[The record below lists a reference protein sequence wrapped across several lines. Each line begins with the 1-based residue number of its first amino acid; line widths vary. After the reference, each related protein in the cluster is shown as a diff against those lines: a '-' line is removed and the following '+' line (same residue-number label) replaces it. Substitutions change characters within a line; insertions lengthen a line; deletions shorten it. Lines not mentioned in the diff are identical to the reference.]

1 MNEILKI
8 KNLSKNFGKKQVLN
22 GINLQLKNSEIL
34 TILGESGCGKST
46 LLRII
51 AGLESKDG
59 GEISLLQNYGVAM
72 MFQNYALFPH
82 LNVRENIEFA
92 LHKMGKNERKARVD
106 ELLEKFK
113 IAEISKN
120 SCDKISGGQA
130 QRVAFARAVAN
141 KERLLLLDEPFAN
154 LDHNLR
160 SALRSEL
167 KQMIK
172 ESEISAI
179 MVTHDKED
187 AFVLSDSIALIKSG
201 EILAIDTPKN
211 LYLNP
216 SSLEVGRFLGDMNFI
231 DHGSLDGLDDRFMAW
246 LKNKNF
252 MFRPE
257 QILSGGKYKAQV
269 LSSTFF
275 GSFYELDLKF
285 HKLSF
290 KAKISSNIKIDDI
303 FEFDLA

>member
-1 MNEILKI
+1 MLKI
-8 KNLSKNFGKKQVLN
+8 ENLSKNFGKQRVLDGVDFALKQ
-22 GINLQLKNSEIL
+22 GEIL

-51 AGLESKDG
+51 ASLESKDS
-59 GEISLLQNYGVAM
+59 GELSIRQDHGVAM

-92 LHKMGKNERKARVD
+92 LHKMAKNEQKLCVD

-113 IAEISKN
+113 ITEISEKM
-120 SCDKISGGQA
+120 CDKISGGQA

-160 SALRSEL
+160 VSLRAEL
-167 KQMIK
+167 KQMIR

-187 AFVLSDSIALIKSG
+187 AFVLSDRIALIKG
-201 EILAIDTPKN
+201 GKILCVDTPKN
-211 LYLNP
+211 LYLKP
-216 SSLEVGRFLGDMNFI
+216 SSLEVGRFLGELNFVG
-231 DHGSLDGLDDRFMAW
+231 DADLSGLDDEFLAW
-246 LKNKNF
+246 LRSKNF

-257 QILSGGKYKAQV
+257 QILASGRYKAQV
-269 LSSTFF
+269 LNSTFF

-285 HKLSF
+285 RKLSF
-290 KAKISSNIKIDDI
+290 KAKVSSNIKIYDI